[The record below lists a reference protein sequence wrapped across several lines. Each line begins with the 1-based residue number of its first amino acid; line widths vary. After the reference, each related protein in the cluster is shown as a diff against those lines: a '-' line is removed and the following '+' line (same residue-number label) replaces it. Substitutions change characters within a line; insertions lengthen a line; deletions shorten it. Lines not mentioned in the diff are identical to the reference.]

1 MEKIEGMS
9 SENEKL
15 REEMES
21 IRRNLSSMM
30 IGHHAKQ
37 SHWEKIEKE
46 LDEAHQFVLQN
57 S

>member
-1 MEKIEGMS
+1 MS